1 MMTTLALAAMDATVV
16 GTALPTIV
24 GQLGG
29 LQLLGWVFSAY
40 LLTSTVAV
48 PFAAKLAD
56 TVGRRPVY
64 LASLGIFIA
73 ASVAAG
79 FSPSMPM
86 LIFFRALQGIG
97 GGALT
102 TAAFTIIGDAFE
114 PRQRARVQ
122 ALFGAVWAVSS
133 VLGPA
138 LGGLITTTV
147 GWPWVFEINLP
158 VGLLAG
164 GLVMA
169 ALREADEADAHDATP
184 RPAAE
189 TPGPRGSARAL
200 DWLGGLLLTAAVVC
214 LLLAASEAPATFGWV
229 SAPTFGLLGG
239 AAVLIYAFVRVER
252 RVPEPIVN
260 LALLRHRV
268 IRPGLIVQALGG
280 FILFGLTSFV
290 PPMVQGVHGRSA
302 FEAGLVVGTLT
313 LGWPFGSFV
322 GGRALL
328 RWGARAV
335 VLVGASLAAVGT
347 AILTQLQSMDAPWL
361 AALGPVV
368 TGLGIGA
375 MSVTV
380 MVTVQSAVDWRER
393 GVVTGLT
400 QFARTIAGTV
410 GVGVMGGVLA
420 AFTGAASS
428 DILDPVQRAAMS
440 PAELEASRVALAAGL
455 TWIYWAMF
463 ALAALML
470 VAVVRTMPDIR
481 LGAGRQ
487 VEVR

>member
-40 LLTSTVAV
+40 LLTSTIAV

-79 FSPSMPM
+79 FATSMPI
-86 LIFFRALQGIG
+86 LIVFRALQGIG

-164 GLVMA
+164 GLVISA
-169 ALREADEADAHDATP
+169 FRE
-184 RPAAE
+184 
-189 TPGPRGSARAL
+189 GSDTGERHERRSVRSL
-200 DWLGGLLLTAAVVC
+200 DWLGGILLTVAVIC
-214 LLLAASEAPATFGWV
+214 LLLSVSQAPASFGWI
-229 SAPTFGLLGG
+229 SAPTFGLAI
-239 AAVLIYAFVRVER
+239 AAVVLLWAFVRVER
-252 RVPEPIVN
+252 RVPEPIV
-260 LALLRHRV
+260 ALSHLRHRV

-280 FILFGLTSFV
+280 FVLFGLTSFV
-290 PPMVQGVHGRSA
+290 PPMIQGVHGRSA

-313 LGWPFGSFV
+313 LGWPLGSFV
-322 GGRALL
+322 GGRALI

-335 VLVGASLAAVGT
+335 VLVGAAFAAVGT
-347 AILTQLQSMDAPWL
+347 GILTQLQVMDSPWV
-361 AALGPVV
+361 AAVGPVV

-380 MVTVQSAVDWRER
+380 MVTVQSAVGWSER

-420 AFTGAASS
+420 AFTGSASS
-428 DILDPVQRAAMS
+428 AILDPARRAAMS
-440 PAELEASRVALAAGL
+440 AAELATSRDALAAGL

-463 ALAALML
+463 AIAAAML

-481 LGAGRQ
+481 LGAGRE